1 MSQKKVD
8 EYKKQKANREKI
20 MKKEKRM
27 LLLEKTAAA
36 LVIVAIIG
44 WLGYSVYGQVQKS
57 EDAKVT
63 ETVMD
68 ASAID
73 EYMLDLDSDTA
84 E

>member
-27 LLLEKTAAA
+27 LLLEKTAAV

-57 EDAKVT
+57 EETKVT

-73 EYMLDLDSDTA
+73 EYMLGLDSDTA

>member
-8 EYKKQKANREKI
+8 EYKKQKVNREKI

-27 LLLEKTAAA
+27 LLLEKTAAV

-57 EDAKVT
+57 EETKVT

-73 EYMLDLDSDTA
+73 EYMLGLDSDTA